1 MAIIASIDCVSL
13 LVRRKILRLY
23 WAGAIVILI
32 QKNVQVFFITEKP
45 CRTAVINITVIRRQG
60 TVEARR

>member
-23 WAGAIVILI
+23 KAGAIG
-32 QKNVQVFFITEKP
+32 F
-45 CRTAVINITVIRRQG
+45 
-60 TVEARR
+60 